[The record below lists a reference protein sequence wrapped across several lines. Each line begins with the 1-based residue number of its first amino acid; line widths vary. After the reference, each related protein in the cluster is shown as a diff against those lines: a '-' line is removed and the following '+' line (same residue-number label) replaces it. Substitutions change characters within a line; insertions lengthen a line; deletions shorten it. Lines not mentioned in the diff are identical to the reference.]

1 MRDITSNIKTFFTR
15 TYNKDN
21 TTPYAWYNTQY
32 KKLNE
37 EQKQILYNYFNQ
49 KDFIKWMIIVDN
61 VEVARPQRTMGDM
74 PEWFRPN
81 SMFHSFHNELVD
93 NSFIFIIYNNELG
106 NSITYDE
113 VEEALKSF
121 PDKCNITMYVKN
133 YIKTIHNV
141 NTGFNINL
149 EIVNKENVI

>member
-1 MRDITSNIKTFFTR
+1 MRDITSNIKSFFTK
-15 TYNKDN
+15 TYNKDD

-37 EQKQILYNYFNQ
+37 EQINKLKEYCFN
-49 KDFIKWMIIVDN
+49 KKFIRCLFIVN
-61 VEVARPQRTMGDM
+61 NIEETRPQRTWGSM

-81 SMFHSFHNELVD
+81 SMFHSFHNSPVD

-149 EIVNKENVI
+149 EIVNKEAVI